1 MVQFPYQEC
10 SLAVHT
16 DMLLIQEL
24 MQRLCHLNGDDYGI
38 SAHEFF
44 SRDAAQGIL
53 YRYNVKVADQTIL
66 APFGLFQPKIFGRPS
81 IKAHTQT
88 DKEVDPEDMVLG
100 VESTGG
106 EFQLMRTPSSLAIK
120 ADPFAGTSLSGGG
133 TGGSGGAGGGGGGVG
148 GVGRA
153 YSGGAYSN
161 GGFIGAALSDEAAAA
176 AVAAHAAETVK
187 MEAAANEA
195 AAVAAAKA
203 TADATAHAA
212 ASVSIVNRGSSA
224 LVGSNTAAAATSGR
238 VGDVGSASAG
248 LSSADAEAVSA
259 GTAALLGSGAVGGKA
274 APAVITTTSYMPSA
288 SGVIAAEVK
297 TVVLSPTS
305 SKHPNAASITRRL
318 HRRPLT
324 VKDAADKAAAEAKA
338 AAQTQFLPGARMPAG
353 MRESVSFVAVPTEQ
367 LKAKHAQLPLK
378 GVDEVVTYSISKCSN
393 DKTKKEMYKSILL
406 VGGCALLPGL
416 DRMLEKRLQGLA
428 KGQPD
433 INVLTKLRKMDPR
446 NVPWRGATVIA
457 RLTSSQEMW
466 VLKGDYEDFGVRR
479 VRERAP
485 FVW

>member
-1 MVQFPYQEC
+1 MQEVHFPYTDC
-10 SLAVHT
+10 SLARHT
-16 DMLLIQEL
+16 DMLLIREL
-24 MQRLCHLNGDDYGI
+24 AQRLCHLNVDDYGI
-38 SAHEFF
+38 SAHDFF

-53 YRYNVKVADQTIL
+53 YRYNVKVGDQTIL
-66 APFGLFQPKIFGRPS
+66 APFGLFQPKLFGRS
-81 IKAHTQT
+81 AIKTHTQP
-88 DKEVDPEDMVLG
+88 DKDVDAEDMILG
-100 VESTGG
+100 IESTGG
-106 EFQLMRTPSSLAIK
+106 EFQLMRTPSNLAIK

-133 TGGSGGAGGGGGGVG
+133 GLGG
-148 GVGRA
+148 A

-161 GGFIGAALSDEAAAA
+161 GGFIGAASSDEAAAA
-176 AVAAHAAETVK
+176 AVAAHAVEAAK
-187 MEAAANEA
+187 MEAVANEA
-195 AAVAAAKA
+195 AAAAAVKA
-203 TADATAHAA
+203 TAAASASLHLASAAA
-212 ASVSIVNRGSSA
+212 ASAGGAVASTG
-224 LVGSNTAAAATSGR
+224 AAAAT
-238 VGDVGSASAG
+238 GSAAAP
-248 LSSADAEAVSA
+248 LP
-259 GTAALLGSGAVGGKA
+259 GTAAEKAAEGA

-297 TVVLSPTS
+297 TVFVLPAPSNGSGAAGTGITS
-305 SKHPNAASITRRL
+305 KGGRAAL
-318 HRRPLT
+318 HAVTAAT
-324 VKDAADKAAAEAKA
+324 VKDVAEKAAAEAKA

-367 LKAKHAQLPLK
+367 LRAKHAQLPLK
-378 GVDEVVTYSISKCSN
+378 GVDNLVAYSISKCSN
-393 DKTKKEMYKSILL
+393 DKAKREMYKSILL

-416 DRMLEKRLQGLA
+416 DRMLEKRLKTLVPQQQA
-428 KGQPD
+428 D